1 MQNIKKPWQH
11 FTSRANE
18 THNPAHPGGDW
29 YWACWNY
36 FRLSILSNSKKM
48 ASPSVPSISRV
59 ETSSESSSDS
69 TSTTTSTVS
78 EHSKTSNIINRYS
91 CSVERGLYWVPYGFR
106 WFDLDWIIMLYRIT
120 HKLASIPTATYI
132 APSTRNTQ
140 HYILPYAR
148 THVFKTS
155 FFPSTIKIW
164 NNLQPVITNS
174 TTIPQLRQALQS
186 TPTSGRRGAPCSA
199 GSEWTPHAY

>member
-36 FRLSILSNSKKM
+36 FPLSILSNSKKM

-106 WFDLDWIIMLYRIT
+106 WFDLDSTRFTRPVAATQCAIDATCRLPQYRVPVPT
-120 HKLASIPTATYI
+120 SRDVSSSETESDDLASG
-132 APSTRNTQ
+132 R
-140 HYILPYAR
+140 
-148 THVFKTS
+148 VS
-155 FFPSTIKIW
+155 F
-164 NNLQPVITNS
+164 V
-174 TTIPQLRQALQS
+174 A
-186 TPTSGRRGAPCSA
+186 GRRIESW
-199 GSEWTPHAY
+199 EQ

>member
-11 FTSRANE
+11 YTSRANE

-91 CSVERGLYWVPYGFR
+91 CSVERACTGYPTGFGGSTWTR
-106 WFDLDWIIMLYRIT
+106 LVSPGQWQRLSVRSTRPVAY
-120 HKLASIPTATYI
+120 
-132 APSTRNTQ
+132 PSTGYLFQLQGTFQAVKLKATTWPRGEFPL
-140 HYILPYAR
+140 LPDDGSR
-148 THVFKTS
+148 VGNSKHRMVFLWQLLKR
-155 FFPSTIKIW
+155 W
-164 NNLQPVITNS
+164 LQYPGTDCIAS
-174 TTIPQLRQALQS
+174 R
-186 TPTSGRRGAPCSA
+186 
-199 GSEWTPHAY
+199 

>member
-29 YWACWNY
+29 YWACW
-36 FRLSILSNSKKM
+36 

-106 WFDLDWIIMLYRIT
+106 WFDLDSTRFTRPVAATRCAIDATCRLPQYRVPVPT
-120 HKLASIPTATYI
+120 SRDVSSSETESDDLASG
-132 APSTRNTQ
+132 R
-140 HYILPYAR
+140 
-148 THVFKTS
+148 VS
-155 FFPSTIKIW
+155 F
-164 NNLQPVITNS
+164 V
-174 TTIPQLRQALQS
+174 A
-186 TPTSGRRGAPCSA
+186 GRRIESW
-199 GSEWTPHAY
+199 EQ

>member
-106 WFDLDWIIMLYRIT
+106 WFDLDSTRFTRPVAATRCAIDATCRLPQYRVPVPT
-120 HKLASIPTATYI
+120 SRDVSSSETESDDLASG
-132 APSTRNTQ
+132 R
-140 HYILPYAR
+140 
-148 THVFKTS
+148 VS
-155 FFPSTIKIW
+155 F
-164 NNLQPVITNS
+164 V
-174 TTIPQLRQALQS
+174 A
-186 TPTSGRRGAPCSA
+186 GRRIESW
-199 GSEWTPHAY
+199 EQ

>member
-1 MQNIKKPWQH
+1 MQNIKNPVENH
-11 FTSRANE
+11 TSRANE

-91 CSVERGLYWVPYGFR
+91 CSVERGLYWVPYGFGGLTWTR
-106 WFDLDWIIMLYRIT
+106 LVSPGQWQRLSQCAINATCRLPQYRVPVPT
-120 HKLASIPTATYI
+120 SRDVSSSETESDDLASG
-132 APSTRNTQ
+132 R
-140 HYILPYAR
+140 
-148 THVFKTS
+148 VS
-155 FFPSTIKIW
+155 F
-164 NNLQPVITNS
+164 V
-174 TTIPQLRQALQS
+174 A
-186 TPTSGRRGAPCSA
+186 GRRIESW
-199 GSEWTPHAY
+199 EQ